1 MRTLSLSL
9 MALVLLAAGLW
20 FSGGLPGLSS
30 SYALFSDTE
39 QSSSTFQ
46 AATDFP
52 AIPATVD
59 IEPDTLNLDS
69 KGNLV
74 KAFIQMTERDVNDI
88 VPSTVKLCLPTNECL
103 DAINGSVEDDTFK
116 ADFDRAA
123 VIALLDGQTG
133 PVTFTVTGIVAGRTF
148 EGTDTERIIDPP
160 PLAPALDG
168 DSEEEPDDSGQQLLP
183 GLHVLGGP
191 RC

>member
-1 MRTLSLSL
+1 MTTLSLSL
-9 MALVLLAAGLW
+9 MALVLLAAGLL
-20 FSGGLPGLSS
+20 FSGGLRGLSG

-46 AATDFP
+46 AAAHFP

-59 IEPDTLNLDS
+59 IEPDTLNPES
-69 KGNLV
+69 KGNPV

-88 VPSTVKLCLPTNECL
+88 VPSTVKLCLPTLECV
-103 DAINGSVEDDTFK
+103 DAIGGRVEDDTFK

-123 VIALLDGQTG
+123 VIELLGGQTG

-148 EGTDTERIIDPP
+148 EGTDTEWIIASPSP
-160 PLAPALDG
+160 ASALDG
-168 DSEEEPDDSGQQLLP
+168 DIEEEPDDSGQ
-183 GLHVLGGP
+183 
-191 RC
+191 

>member
-1 MRTLSLSL
+1 MTTLSLSL
-9 MALVLLAAGLW
+9 MALVLLAWGLW
-20 FSGGLPGLSS
+20 FSGGLRGLSG

-88 VPSTVKLCLPTNECL
+88 VPSTVKLCLPTDECV
-103 DAINGSVEDDTFK
+103 DAISGRVEDDTFK

-123 VIALLDGQTG
+123 VIALLDGETG
-133 PVTFTVTGIVAGRTF
+133 SVTFTVTGIVAGRTF
-148 EGTDTERIIDPP
+148 EGTDTERIIAPP
-160 PLAPALDG
+160 PLASALDG
-168 DSEEEPDDSGQQLLP
+168 DSEEEPDDSGQ
-183 GLHVLGGP
+183 
-191 RC
+191 